1 MGSQLKRASNRGGR
15 KVRANKVS
23 MDLTEQQLEAI
34 DLLTTRQ
41 TPRLKKQDIADKIGV
56 SARTL
61 QRWQRNPAF
70 EAAYKREIVSKT
82 TGRLPAVFDALIDS
96 IIEDRNASAARLV
109 LQANGMLG
117 PERVTVLRGTA
128 KTIDQAAL
136 KQRLDSVKGQS

>member
-1 MGSQLKRASNRGGR
+1 MGSKLKRASNRGGR
-15 KVRANKVS
+15 KVRVNKVS

-41 TPRLKKQDIADKIGV
+41 TPRLKKQDIADKIGI

-82 TGRLPAVFDALIDS
+82 TGRLPAVFNAMIDAV
-96 IIEDRNASAARLV
+96 IEDRTASAARLV
-109 LQANGMLG
+109 LQANGLLG
-117 PERVTVLRGTA
+117 PERVTVSKGPA
-128 KTIDQAAL
+128 KTIDRAAL
-136 KQRLDSVKGQS
+136 QKRLDSVKGQS